1 MPWLAK
7 CTKSHSMNDLKNFD
21 PHLLPHHSQRAGA
34 GQRGGITMPKTI
46 TLAALAI
53 GLLALWGGK

>member
-1 MPWLAK
+1 
-7 CTKSHSMNDLKNFD
+7 MNDLKNFD